1 MCRIAVIEDH
11 ADIRELLTLVLESVA
26 GYEVI
31 VFSDP
36 TQVVP
41 RLAAGEA
48 FDLIIS
54 DITMPNMT
62 GIEFVR
68 YVRNKLQQTTLPII
82 AASAHLLDATQDA
95 TIEAGFDA
103 YVTKPINIANL
114 LTIVAKYVNKQDL
127 AA

>member
-11 ADIRELLTLVLESVA
+11 ADIRELLRLVLESVA

-31 VFSDP
+31 AFSDP

-41 RLAAGEA
+41 RLAAGES

-82 AASAHLLDATQDA
+82 AASAHSSEASQDEA
-95 TIEAGFDA
+95 IEAGFNA
-103 YVTKPINIANL
+103 YVTKPINIRNL
-114 LTIVAKYVNKQDL
+114 LTIVAQYVNKQEL